1 MNALPPVDIALSV
14 RIVPRGYHRA
24 VEAKAEGMGRAR
36 RDGDDV
42 TPATNAALPVNV
54 VPDRE
59 DPPVGEK
66 ADGVVASR
74 SNHDDVPPLAD
85 VTVI

>member
-1 MNALPPVDIALSV
+1 MPCHPSTSHCPSALF
-14 RIVPRGYHRA
+14 PRRYHRA
-24 VEAKAEGMGRAR
+24 VQAKTKSIGRAR

-54 VPDRE
+54 GPDRE